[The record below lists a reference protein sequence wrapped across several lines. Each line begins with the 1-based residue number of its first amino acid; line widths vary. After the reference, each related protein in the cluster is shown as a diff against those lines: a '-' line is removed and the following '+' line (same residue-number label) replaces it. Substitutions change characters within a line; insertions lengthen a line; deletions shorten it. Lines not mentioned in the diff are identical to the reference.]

1 MQLSTESALLST
13 EIDVIEFY
21 SHQKLGILYVQLNI
35 QARKELGFSAAVNFL
50 SEAKHWLLYK
60 FKVVQIWNSNDI
72 LSWHLHIVMPAVELF
87 VSCYGISI
95 ESHNF

>member
-1 MQLSTESALLST
+1 
-13 EIDVIEFY
+13 
-21 SHQKLGILYVQLNI
+21 
-35 QARKELGFSAAVNFL
+35 VNFL